1 MLRVRLGVRTRIL
14 TIALIPS
21 LTLLVA
27 GVGGAGY
34 LIDEARHDRE
44 FTEAA
49 QTGIEPTR
57 VLLEAVQQ
65 ERRLTLAHLAG
76 DAEATAALPGAR
88 AHTDRSMQ
96 QLANET
102 QALVE
107 LEPNVL
113 KRNVGDFAAL
123 YLQREVIRT
132 NADNR
137 TLPAAD
143 AYTFYS
149 RLLDVITVGTQI
161 AVRLSLDTEVAV
173 ELGLSGRHINV
184 IEALSRS
191 NALTGAALTA
201 HRPVTLPED
210 YRQQTGHYRS
220 EMSKLA
226 GDFGPPFRERA
237 QALVASPAWKQ
248 LATMENALFER
259 SVNRPDEAASP
270 PLPMDADEW
279 EAASA
284 QVEHELL
291 ELWDDHNTATQ
302 RLAHDAATRA
312 ATRSLLI
319 GLSVLLLSAAAFAV
333 SLVLANRFIRR
344 LERLRDQTLALA
356 DERLPDMLERL
367 RAGEQITPEEQ
378 APRLDFGHDEIGSVA
393 TAFEHAHAVAINAA
407 ITEARTQEGVKA
419 VFRSIAH
426 RSQMVVHRQ
435 LEILDEAES
444 REEDPALLETLF
456 RLDHLATRERRNAEN
471 LIIMAGGRPGRQW
484 RNPVPLV
491 DLVRSAIGETLD
503 YARVQMARLPDL
515 RIAGNAVGDLIHLLA
530 ELMDNASSFSPP
542 KSQVHVSASVVG
554 KGVAIE
560 ITDQG
565 MGMAAEDLERVNETL
580 RKPPDFGIA
589 AFSADSRLGIF
600 VVAHLSARH
609 GITARLGE
617 SDYGGIR
624 AVVHVPGTLLTDPAD
639 EPTEVGAL
647 PVIPPPRTAATNAA
661 AATQMVNN
669 HAGAATLLAEPLPAP
684 ATSSTPNGSHP
695 ADEHDVPTDR
705 HVALPATTSESEPEL
720 LPDGRPAL
728 PRRSR
733 QANVAPRPANSEDAA
748 PHQPPAAQ
756 PRSPEEARAVM
767 AAIDMGTRQGRRA
780 LPDNGSGTVT
790 PPPVGMSPDE
800 QEG

>member
-27 GVGGAGY
+27 GVGTAGY

-49 QTGIEPTR
+49 QAGIEPTR

-88 AHTDRSMQ
+88 AHTDRAMQ
-96 QLANET
+96 QLSADT
-102 QALVE
+102 QVLVE
-107 LEPNVL
+107 LEPTVL
-113 KRNVGDFAAL
+113 NRNIGDFTAL

-137 TLPAAD
+137 TVTPAD

-149 RLLDVITVGTQI
+149 RLLDVVTMGTQI
-161 AVRLSLDTEVAV
+161 AVRLALDAEVAV
-173 ELGLSGRHINV
+173 ELGLAGRHINV
-184 IEALSRS
+184 IESLSRS
-191 NALTGAALTA
+191 NALTGAAVTA
-201 HRPVTLPED
+201 HRPVTLPEA
-210 YRQQTGHYRS
+210 YRQQTGHYRN

-226 GDFGPPFRERA
+226 GDFGPQFRERA

-248 LATMENALFER
+248 LAVMENALSER
-259 SVNRPDEAASP
+259 STNHPDDATSP
-270 PLPMDADEW
+270 PLPMNADEW
-279 EAASA
+279 EAAAA

-302 RLAHDAATRA
+302 RIAHDAATRA

-319 GLSVLLLSAAAFAV
+319 GLAVLLLSAAAFAV

-530 ELMDNASSFSPP
+530 ELMDNAASFSPP
-542 KSQVHVSASVVG
+542 KSQVQVSASVVG

-565 MGMAAEDLERVNETL
+565 MGMTAEDLERVNETL
-580 RKPPDFGIA
+580 RNPPDFGIA
-589 AFSADSRLGIF
+589 ALSADSRLGIF

-624 AVVHVPGTLLTDPAD
+624 AVVLVPGTLLTDPAD
-639 EPTEVGAL
+639 APTEVGAL
-647 PVIPPPRTAATNAA
+647 PVLPPSRPPAIDAA
-661 AATQMVNN
+661 AATKTVNN
-669 HAGAATLLAEPLPAP
+669 HAGTATLLAAPPPVPTTSPA
-684 ATSSTPNGSHP
+684 PNGSHP
-695 ADEHDVPTDR
+695 ADDIPTDR
-705 HVALPATTSESEPEL
+705 HVTLPAAAPESEPEL

-733 QANVAPRPANSEDAA
+733 QANVAPQPANSEDTA

-780 LPDNGSGTVT
+780 LPDNDSGAVT